1 MTNLEYVNS
10 IIRSNDM
17 IYIDTSSLM
26 NVMELRKF
34 LESYYQIFVDYNKRI
49 IVTREVCLEIYRHLI
64 SKVETKQ
71 YKSQKV
77 IEVLKQYKEI
87 FIFEDENLNDTEA
100 ERAFAD
106 SELLSRIT
114 KEKIKH
120 RQLLITNDKKLS
132 VDVYNLNNLNSC
144 LGAKISVCYISQDG
158 LLHKG
163 KTKLE
168 DNFNIVNNK
177 LKEIKIIGLYYHDK
191 REINLKTRILD
202 ALSGVIVGTTITK
215 YMPKLIRAIR

>member
-87 FIFEDENLNDTEA
+87 FTNLFYIQSFKNSIT
-100 ERAFAD
+100 
-106 SELLSRIT
+106 LSLVVSIISIIICSITAYFIT
-114 KEKIKH
+114 KLSQKT
-120 RQLLITNDKKLS
+120 QDMVLNLIYCAS
-132 VDVYNLNNLNSC
+132 
-144 LGAKISVCYISQDG
+144 
-158 LLHKG
+158 
-163 KTKLE
+163 
-168 DNFNIVNNK
+168 
-177 LKEIKIIGLYYHDK
+177 
-191 REINLKTRILD
+191 
-202 ALSGVIVGTTITK
+202 
-215 YMPKLIRAIR
+215 